1 MAQKNGPEGFDINTL
16 ITETP
21 DETEF
26 NDDGDPVA
34 PEKEQPEPE
43 VEIEDDAEEMTAED
57 IQKLVSESV
66 KKALAETGD
75 EEVEV
80 EDERTP
86 EQKRIAELEAE
97 KSEREQKAE
106 QAKVEHEVKS
116 AIGKLRMTQ
125 EQVDLT
131 VLYFEKNP
139 DLEGVVSFEKAAL
152 RANPEL
158 STRHQPNRGANG
170 ATEGGEVAEVIT
182 RGAGGPGART
192 PFKPVAGRGSYA
204 AVTAAIRSSSAV
216 RSIFRVE

>member
-1 MAQKNGPEGFDINTL
+1 MPEKNGPEGFDINSL
-16 ITETP
+16 MSETP
-21 DETEF
+21 DEWGLDEST
-26 NDDGDPVA
+26 DPVA
-34 PEKEQPEPE
+34 PEKEQPQAE
-43 VEIEDDAEEMTAED
+43 VEFEDDSDEMTAEE

-66 KKALAETGD
+66 KKALAETAD
-75 EEVEV
+75 EDVEV
-80 EDERTP
+80 DDDTTP

-97 KSEREQKAE
+97 KAEREQKAE
-106 QAKVEHEVKS
+106 QATVEHEVKS

-158 STRHQPNRGANG
+158 STRHQPNRGANR

-182 RGAGGPGART
+182 RGAGGPGARA

-216 RSIFRVE
+216 RSLLRVE